1 MKTNKILLDDV
12 EKIYFSIPCTS
23 VVSCEHCKNKLLC
36 DLTAYLLKIIK
47 EIILRGGKM
56 KINLNDILVNSYDRN
71 MKQLIVIYD
80 DNGDFYTF
88 TESNILE
95 RVKQMKVERFDIV
108 SEKLIVIKVVGVIN
122 E

>member
-1 MKTNKILLDDV
+1 
-12 EKIYFSIPCTS
+12 
-23 VVSCEHCKNKLLC
+23 
-36 DLTAYLLKIIK
+36 
-47 EIILRGGKM
+47 M

-71 MKQLIVIYD
+71 MKQLIVVYD

-95 RVKQMKVERFDIV
+95 RVKYMKVERFDIV

>member
-1 MKTNKILLDDV
+1 
-12 EKIYFSIPCTS
+12 
-23 VVSCEHCKNKLLC
+23 
-36 DLTAYLLKIIK
+36 
-47 EIILRGGKM
+47 M

-108 SEKLIVIKVVGVIN
+108 SEKLVVIKVEGVIN

>member
-1 MKTNKILLDDV
+1 
-12 EKIYFSIPCTS
+12 
-23 VVSCEHCKNKLLC
+23 
-36 DLTAYLLKIIK
+36 
-47 EIILRGGKM
+47 M

-71 MKQLIVIYD
+71 IKQLIVIYD

-88 TESNILE
+88 TENSILE

>member
-1 MKTNKILLDDV
+1 
-12 EKIYFSIPCTS
+12 
-23 VVSCEHCKNKLLC
+23 
-36 DLTAYLLKIIK
+36 
-47 EIILRGGKM
+47 M
-56 KINLNDILVNSYDRN
+56 KINLNDILVNSYDRD

>member
-1 MKTNKILLDDV
+1 
-12 EKIYFSIPCTS
+12 
-23 VVSCEHCKNKLLC
+23 
-36 DLTAYLLKIIK
+36 
-47 EIILRGGKM
+47 M
-56 KINLNDILVNSYDRN
+56 KINLNEILINLYDRD

-88 TESNILE
+88 TESNIFE
-95 RVKQMKVERFDIV
+95 RVKDMKVERFDIV

>member
-1 MKTNKILLDDV
+1 
-12 EKIYFSIPCTS
+12 
-23 VVSCEHCKNKLLC
+23 
-36 DLTAYLLKIIK
+36 
-47 EIILRGGKM
+47 M

-95 RVKQMKVERFDIV
+95 RVKYMKVERFDIV
-108 SEKLIVIKVVGVIN
+108 SEKLVVIKVLGEIN

>member
-1 MKTNKILLDDV
+1 
-12 EKIYFSIPCTS
+12 
-23 VVSCEHCKNKLLC
+23 
-36 DLTAYLLKIIK
+36 
-47 EIILRGGKM
+47 M

-95 RVKQMKVERFDIV
+95 RVKYMKVERFDIV
-108 SEKLIVIKVVGVIN
+108 SEKLVVIKVEGVIN

>member
-1 MKTNKILLDDV
+1 
-12 EKIYFSIPCTS
+12 
-23 VVSCEHCKNKLLC
+23 
-36 DLTAYLLKIIK
+36 
-47 EIILRGGKM
+47 M

-108 SEKLIVIKVVGVIN
+108 SEKLIVIKVRGVIN

>member
-1 MKTNKILLDDV
+1 
-12 EKIYFSIPCTS
+12 
-23 VVSCEHCKNKLLC
+23 
-36 DLTAYLLKIIK
+36 
-47 EIILRGGKM
+47 M
-56 KINLNDILVNSYDRN
+56 KINLNDILVNSYERN
-71 MKQLIVIYD
+71 MKELIVIYD

-95 RVKQMKVERFDIV
+95 RVKQMKVERFVIV

>member
-1 MKTNKILLDDV
+1 
-12 EKIYFSIPCTS
+12 
-23 VVSCEHCKNKLLC
+23 
-36 DLTAYLLKIIK
+36 
-47 EIILRGGKM
+47 M

-71 MKQLIVIYD
+71 MKQLIVVYD

-108 SEKLIVIKVVGVIN
+108 SGKLLVIKVVGVIN

>member
-1 MKTNKILLDDV
+1 
-12 EKIYFSIPCTS
+12 
-23 VVSCEHCKNKLLC
+23 
-36 DLTAYLLKIIK
+36 
-47 EIILRGGKM
+47 M

-71 MKQLIVIYD
+71 MKQLILIYD

-95 RVKQMKVERFDIV
+95 RVKYMKVERFDIV

>member
-1 MKTNKILLDDV
+1 
-12 EKIYFSIPCTS
+12 
-23 VVSCEHCKNKLLC
+23 
-36 DLTAYLLKIIK
+36 
-47 EIILRGGKM
+47 M

-122 E
+122 EQ

>member
-1 MKTNKILLDDV
+1 
-12 EKIYFSIPCTS
+12 
-23 VVSCEHCKNKLLC
+23 
-36 DLTAYLLKIIK
+36 
-47 EIILRGGKM
+47 M

-88 TESNILE
+88 TETNILE
-95 RVKQMKVERFDIV
+95 RVKYMKVERFDIV
-108 SEKLIVIKVVGVIN
+108 SEKLIVIKVEGVIN

>member
-1 MKTNKILLDDV
+1 
-12 EKIYFSIPCTS
+12 
-23 VVSCEHCKNKLLC
+23 
-36 DLTAYLLKIIK
+36 
-47 EIILRGGKM
+47 M

-88 TESNILE
+88 TASNILE

>member
-1 MKTNKILLDDV
+1 
-12 EKIYFSIPCTS
+12 
-23 VVSCEHCKNKLLC
+23 
-36 DLTAYLLKIIK
+36 
-47 EIILRGGKM
+47 M
-56 KINLNDILVNSYDRN
+56 KINLNDILVNSYDKN

-95 RVKQMKVERFDIV
+95 RVKYMKVERFDIV

>member
-1 MKTNKILLDDV
+1 
-12 EKIYFSIPCTS
+12 
-23 VVSCEHCKNKLLC
+23 
-36 DLTAYLLKIIK
+36 
-47 EIILRGGKM
+47 M

-71 MKQLIVIYD
+71 IKQLIVIYD

-95 RVKQMKVERFDIV
+95 RVKQIKVERFDIV

-122 E
+122 V

>member
-1 MKTNKILLDDV
+1 
-12 EKIYFSIPCTS
+12 
-23 VVSCEHCKNKLLC
+23 
-36 DLTAYLLKIIK
+36 
-47 EIILRGGKM
+47 M

-95 RVKQMKVERFDIV
+95 RVKQIKVERFDIV

>member
-1 MKTNKILLDDV
+1 
-12 EKIYFSIPCTS
+12 
-23 VVSCEHCKNKLLC
+23 
-36 DLTAYLLKIIK
+36 
-47 EIILRGGKM
+47 M

-71 MKQLIVIYD
+71 VKQLIVIYD

>member
-1 MKTNKILLDDV
+1 
-12 EKIYFSIPCTS
+12 
-23 VVSCEHCKNKLLC
+23 
-36 DLTAYLLKIIK
+36 
-47 EIILRGGKM
+47 M

-95 RVKQMKVERFDIV
+95 RVKYMKVERFDVV
-108 SEKLIVIKVVGVIN
+108 SEKLVVIKVVGVIN

>member
-1 MKTNKILLDDV
+1 
-12 EKIYFSIPCTS
+12 
-23 VVSCEHCKNKLLC
+23 
-36 DLTAYLLKIIK
+36 
-47 EIILRGGKM
+47 M
-56 KINLNDILVNSYDRN
+56 KISLNDILVNSYDRN

-88 TESNILE
+88 TQSNILE
-95 RVKQMKVERFDIV
+95 RVKNMKVERFDIV

>member
-1 MKTNKILLDDV
+1 
-12 EKIYFSIPCTS
+12 
-23 VVSCEHCKNKLLC
+23 
-36 DLTAYLLKIIK
+36 
-47 EIILRGGKM
+47 M

-95 RVKQMKVERFDIV
+95 RVKQMKVKRFEIV
-108 SEKLIVIKVVGVIN
+108 SEKLIVMKVEGIIN
-122 E
+122 D

>member
-1 MKTNKILLDDV
+1 
-12 EKIYFSIPCTS
+12 
-23 VVSCEHCKNKLLC
+23 
-36 DLTAYLLKIIK
+36 
-47 EIILRGGKM
+47 M

-88 TESNILE
+88 TQSNILD
-95 RVKQMKVERFDIV
+95 RVKFMKVERFDIV

>member
-1 MKTNKILLDDV
+1 
-12 EKIYFSIPCTS
+12 
-23 VVSCEHCKNKLLC
+23 
-36 DLTAYLLKIIK
+36 
-47 EIILRGGKM
+47 M

-95 RVKQMKVERFDIV
+95 RVKNMKVERFDIV
-108 SEKLIVIKVVGVIN
+108 SEKLIVIKVRGVIN

>member
-1 MKTNKILLDDV
+1 
-12 EKIYFSIPCTS
+12 
-23 VVSCEHCKNKLLC
+23 
-36 DLTAYLLKIIK
+36 
-47 EIILRGGKM
+47 M

-95 RVKQMKVERFDIV
+95 RVKFMKVERFDVV

>member
-1 MKTNKILLDDV
+1 
-12 EKIYFSIPCTS
+12 
-23 VVSCEHCKNKLLC
+23 
-36 DLTAYLLKIIK
+36 
-47 EIILRGGKM
+47 M
-56 KINLNDILVNSYDRN
+56 KINLNDNLVNSYDRN

>member
-1 MKTNKILLDDV
+1 
-12 EKIYFSIPCTS
+12 
-23 VVSCEHCKNKLLC
+23 
-36 DLTAYLLKIIK
+36 
-47 EIILRGGKM
+47 M

-95 RVKQMKVERFDIV
+95 RVKQMKVEKFEIV
-108 SEKLIVIKVVGVIN
+108 SEKLIVLKVEGVIN

>member
-1 MKTNKILLDDV
+1 
-12 EKIYFSIPCTS
+12 
-23 VVSCEHCKNKLLC
+23 
-36 DLTAYLLKIIK
+36 
-47 EIILRGGKM
+47 M

-108 SEKLIVIKVVGVIN
+108 SEKLIVIKVEGIIN
-122 E
+122 D